1 MPLAPENTA
10 WPPPHLDRPYAVM
23 RVHDAWYGGD
33 RAELIAAGRH
43 GADTAGPLAHGRR
56 RRFWDE
62 PPPPGQR
69 DTRVHVPLAADMAT
83 TSADLLFSEPPVLS
97 VDDPA
102 AQRRLERIV
111 EDGGVH
117 NVLLE
122 AAEICAALGGVYL
135 KADWDLAVAP
145 RPVLAVVHP
154 DSAVPEWR
162 WGELVAVT
170 FWRVVE
176 DDGSVVLRYLE
187 RHEPGRIEAALYQGD
202 RHGLGERLPLAEHP
216 VTAAL
221 AEGADGSATGAV
233 KETGLDLLTAVY
245 VPNMRP
251 NRRLRGEPHGRS
263 DFDGVEDLFDALD
276 ETWTS
281 WLRDLRLARSRIIV
295 PQGYLQSRGRGAGAH
310 FDLDREVFEEL
321 NMPPSGAPGTG
332 GITVNQFAIR
342 VTEHATTAE
351 QLVRQAIAAAG
362 YSAQTYG
369 LMGNVQAT
377 ATEVI
382 ARERRTFLTR
392 DRKARYWRPQLGRLG
407 ELLLALDRALGF
419 SAVVPA
425 RPRVEFGDS
434 VSEDPKTV
442 AETVDLL
449 SRAEAVSTETK
460 VRLLHPDWTQQ
471 RVADETR
478 RILAESGREL
488 PDLDAV
494 FGALPGA
501 GGTP

>member
-1 MPLAPENTA
+1 MPLPEENTP
-10 WPPPHLDRPYAVM
+10 WPPPQLTRPYAVM
-23 RVHDAWYGGD
+23 RAHDAWYAGD
-33 RAELIAAGRH
+33 RAELIESGRRLAEASRH
-43 GADTAGPLAHGRR
+43 PAHGRR
-56 RRFWDE
+56 RRFWTRDL
-62 PPPPGQR
+62 PAGQR

-83 TSADLLFSEPPVLS
+83 TSADLLFSEPPALT
-97 VDDPA
+97 VDHPA
-102 AQRRLERIV
+102 GQRRLEQII
-111 EDGGVH
+111 EDGGIH

-135 KADWDLAVAP
+135 KADWDLSVAQ

-170 FWRVVE
+170 FWRVVA
-176 DDGSVVLRYLE
+176 DDTGEILRYLE
-187 RHEPGRIEAALYQGD
+187 RHEPGRIEAALYQGTHD
-202 RHGLGERLPLAEHP
+202 DLGERVPLTEHPATAPLADGDP
-216 VTAAL
+216 ATAVVK
-221 AEGADGSATGAV
+221 ATGI
-233 KETGLDLLTAVY
+233 DQLTAVY

-263 DFDGVEDLFDALD
+263 DYDGVEDLFDALD

-295 PQGYLQSRGRGAGAH
+295 PQGYLQSRGRGEGAF

-321 NMPPSGAPGTG
+321 NMPPTGSPGTG

-342 VTEHATTAE
+342 VTEHAATAE
-351 QLVRQAIAAAG
+351 QLVRQAVAAAG

-369 LMGNVQAT
+369 LLGNVQAT

-392 DRKARYWRPQLGRLG
+392 DRKARYWRPQLGRVG
-407 ELLLALDRALGF
+407 EVLLALDRALGF
-419 SAVVPA
+419 STVVPA

-442 AETVDLL
+442 AQTIDLL
-449 SRAEAVSTETK
+449 HRAEAASTETK
-460 VRLLHPDWTQQ
+460 VLLLHPDWP
-471 RVADETR
+471 RERIKDEVR
-478 RILAESGREL
+478 RILAEAGRQV
-488 PDLDAV
+488 PDLDDAFRV
-494 FGALPGA
+494 PPDAPRA
-501 GGTP
+501 A